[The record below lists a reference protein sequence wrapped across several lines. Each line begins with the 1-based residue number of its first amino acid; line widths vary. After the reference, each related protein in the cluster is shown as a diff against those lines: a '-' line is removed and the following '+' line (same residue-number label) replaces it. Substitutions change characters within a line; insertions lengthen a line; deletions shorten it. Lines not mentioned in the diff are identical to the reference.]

1 MSKNIQSYNQDNNFF
16 QANSIDNEVRLREL
30 FSIVWKGKWTIIF
43 VTFLFGVASIVYA
56 LHKPNIYTSEVLLA
70 PTESEQ
76 SGGLSALAGQFG
88 GLASLAG
95 VNLASQNTNKSQ
107 LALEVLVSR
116 RFTSDFIQKHN
127 ILPELMAIKSWDL
140 MNNKVV
146 YDEEIY
152 NFESR
157 KWLREVE
164 APYKAKPSM
173 QEAYKEFSKIFSAT
187 LNSETGMVTLSIEH
201 ISPYIAQQW
210 AKWLVE
216 DINQEMKERDVLEA
230 NRSTDFLTKQIEKTH
245 IADIRT
251 ILYKLIEE
259 QAKTIMLANVRDE
272 YVFKTIDPALVSE
285 EKSKPK
291 RALIVILGVF
301 LGGMLSVLFL
311 LLKHAL
317 RK

>member
-30 FSIVWKGKWTIIF
+30 FSIVWKGKWTVIF
-43 VTFLFGVASIVYA
+43 VTFFFGVASIVYA
-56 LHKPNIYTSEVLLA
+56 LYKPNIYTSEALLA

-210 AKWLVE
+210 VKWLVE